1 MPLFLFVTYY
11 TRFRVVLAGENV
23 YSYIC
28 KGRKPKRKKKT
39 KGKKMNT
46 TWKTEEVTAKQLAY
60 GDRLLAGVDDKF
72 RAEWAEFI
80 ERWEDEDVTRGE
92 ASEFI
97 SALRDWWEMD

>member
-1 MPLFLFVTYY
+1 
-11 TRFRVVLAGENV
+11 
-23 YSYIC
+23 
-28 KGRKPKRKKKT
+28 
-39 KGKKMNT
+39 MNT
-46 TWKTEEVTAKQLAY
+46 TWKNEEVTAKQLAY
-60 GDRLLAGVDDKF
+60 GDRLLAGVNDKF

>member
-1 MPLFLFVTYY
+1 
-11 TRFRVVLAGENV
+11 
-23 YSYIC
+23 
-28 KGRKPKRKKKT
+28 
-39 KGKKMNT
+39 MNT

-60 GDRLLAGVDDKF
+60 GDKLLAGVDDKF